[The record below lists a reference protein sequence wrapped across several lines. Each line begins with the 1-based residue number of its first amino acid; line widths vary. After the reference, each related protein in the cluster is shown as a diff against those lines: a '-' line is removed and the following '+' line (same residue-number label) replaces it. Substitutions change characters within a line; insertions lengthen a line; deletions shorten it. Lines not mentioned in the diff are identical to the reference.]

1 MRFVQIERI
10 DEFNG
15 VDGGLEV
22 VLSRIV
28 NGHLGSCNCDICFV
42 FFTSLIGIGSKADLD
57 DRALLCSS
65 GARTPAE
72 RTYTFSIDLG
82 TVRLLPRAHWIAQA
96 SIVLLAAG
104 ALGRRDSNA
113 TRVTVRNTRAS
124 NVCHTVGAAFDAH
137 CAHFVIARIAPLVV

>member
-42 FFTSLIGIGSKADLD
+42 FFTSLLGIGSEADLD
-57 DRALLCSS
+57 DWALLSAS
-65 GARTPAE
+65 GARAPAE
-72 RTYTFSIDLG
+72 RSHTFGIDLG
-82 TVRLLPRAHWIAQA
+82 TVRLLPRAHWIAEA

-104 ALGRRDSNA
+104 ALGR
-113 TRVTVRNTRAS
+113 
-124 NVCHTVGAAFDAH
+124 
-137 CAHFVIARIAPLVV
+137 